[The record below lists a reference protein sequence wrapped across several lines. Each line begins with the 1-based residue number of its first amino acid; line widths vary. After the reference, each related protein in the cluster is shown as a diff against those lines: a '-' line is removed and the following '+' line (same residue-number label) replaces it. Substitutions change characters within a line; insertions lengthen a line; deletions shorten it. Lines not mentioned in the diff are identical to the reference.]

1 MDMTDGAVARMK
13 RFFPPA
19 GWWQRVS
26 RRTLRSDVMAGL
38 TGAVIVLP
46 QGVAFAMIA
55 GLPPEYGLY
64 TAIVPAVIAALF
76 GSSFHLVSGPTT
88 AISIVL
94 FTTVSPLVP
103 VGTPEYIEMV
113 LTITFLAGLFQ
124 FSLGIARLGAL
135 VNFVSHSVVV
145 GFTAGAALLIG
156 TSQLSNFLGIPGSK
170 RHAFIHVWADLGR
183 HLSDINTVVLAIA
196 ATTLLFALLF
206 KRFLPKLPGMLFAMV
221 IGSLMSF
228 LLNGKEHGVR
238 LVGSLPSHLPPI
250 SAPDLS
256 TANIRSLAPAALAV
270 AMLGLAEAVSI
281 ARAVATRSHQRID
294 SNQEF
299 IGQGLANI
307 IGSFFSSYASSGS
320 FTRTGVNFDAGA
332 KTPLAAVFAALALT
346 LILLLIA
353 PLTAYL
359 PIPAMAG
366 VLLLVAW
373 NLIDFHHIG
382 RIVRTSRQE
391 AGVLAVTFLAT
402 LLVELEFA
410 IYVGVM
416 LSLLLYLNRT
426 SHPGF
431 VTLVPE
437 HHDEHQRFINIER
450 KHLPECPQLK
460 VLRVD
465 GSLFFGAVNHFAEE
479 LHGVTRESPEQ
490 TYILIV
496 GGGINFIDVAGCETL
511 ANEAHRLHLEGR
523 KLCLCSLKGEV
534 VETLHR
540 GGYAERIGEEN
551 MLGSKKA
558 AVAALVPRLDPER
571 CRVCKL
577 RVFDECKLMP
587 GA

>member
-1 MDMTDGAVARMK
+1 MSDKSALIRK
-13 RFFPPA
+13 FFPFA
-19 GWWQRVS
+19 DWWPQVN
-26 RRTLRSDVMAGL
+26 RRTMRADLLAGL
-38 TGAVIVLP
+38 TGAIIVLP

-94 FTTVSPLVP
+94 FTTVSPLAQAGSP
-103 VGTPEYIEMV
+103 TYIEMV

-124 FSLGIARLGAL
+124 LSLGGARLGAL

-145 GFTAGAALLIG
+145 GFTAGAALLIS
-156 TSQLSNFLGIPGSK
+156 TSQLSNFLGITGSK
-170 RHAFIHVWADLGR
+170 RHAFVHVWADLLH
-183 HLSDINTVVLAIA
+183 HLPDINLIVVAIA
-196 ATTLLFALLF
+196 ITTLVTAIIF
-206 KRFLPKLPGMLFAMV
+206 KRYLPKLPGMLFAMV
-221 IGSLMSF
+221 TGSILSL

-238 LVGSLPSHLPPI
+238 LVGSLPTHLPPF
-250 SAPDLS
+250 SRPDLS
-256 TANIRSLAPAALAV
+256 TVNIRSLAPAALAV

-281 ARAVATRSHQRID
+281 ARSVATRSHQRID

-299 IGQGLANI
+299 IGQGLANV

-332 KTPLAAVFAALALT
+332 RTPMAAVFAAAALT

-373 NLIDFHHIG
+373 NLIDFHHIAI
-382 RIVRTSRQE
+382 IVRTSHQE
-391 AGVLAVTFLAT
+391 AAVLAVTFLAT

-437 HHDEHQRFINIER
+437 HQDDHQRFINIER
-450 KHLPECPQLK
+450 KDLPECPQLK
-460 VLRVD
+460 ILRVD
-465 GSLFFGAVNHFAEE
+465 GSLFFGAVNYFAEE
-479 LHGVTRESPEQ
+479 LHAVTRSNPEQ
-490 TYILIV
+490 AHILIV
-496 GGGINFIDVAGCETL
+496 GGGINFIDVAGAETL
-511 ANEAHRLHLEGR
+511 ANEAHRLYLEGR
-523 KLCLCSLKGEV
+523 KLYLCSLKGEV

-540 GGYAERIGEEN
+540 GGYVDRVGEEN
-551 MLGSKKA
+551 ILGSKKA
-558 AVAALVPRLDPER
+558 AIRALVPRLDPER
-571 CRVCKL
+571 CRVCVL
-577 RVFDECKLMP
+577 RVFNECSQMP

>member
-1 MDMTDGAVARMK
+1 MAEETVAVIKRM
-13 RFFPPA
+13 FPAA
-19 GWWQRVS
+19 GWWQQVN
-26 RRTLRSDVMAGL
+26 RRTFKSDLMAGL

-94 FTTVSPLVP
+94 FTTVSPLVQS
-103 VGTPEYIEMV
+103 GTPEYIEMV

-124 FSLGIARLGAL
+124 LSLGIARLGAL

-156 TSQLSNFLGIPGSK
+156 TSQISNFLGIPGSK
-170 RHAFIHVWADLGR
+170 RHAFIHVWADLAR
-183 HLSDINTVVLAIA
+183 HLADINPIVLTIA

-206 KRFLPKLPGMLFAMV
+206 RRFLPKLPGMLFAMV
-221 IGSLMSF
+221 IGSLLS
-228 LLNGKEHGVR
+228 LLLHGREHGVR
-238 LVGSLPSHLPPI
+238 LVGSLPSHLPPL
-250 SAPDLS
+250 SVPDLS
-256 TANIRSLAPAALAV
+256 TANIRTLAPAALAV

-299 IGQGLANI
+299 VGQGLANI

-332 KTPLAAVFAALALT
+332 KTPLAAVFAAVALT

-366 VLLLVAW
+366 VLVLVAW
-373 NLIDFHHIG
+373 NLIDFHHIAG
-382 RIVRTSRQE
+382 IVRTSRQE

-437 HHDEHQRFINIER
+437 HQDDHQRFINIER

-479 LHGVTRESPEQ
+479 LHGVTRENPEQ

-551 MLGSKKA
+551 ILGSKKA
-558 AVAALVPRLDPER
+558 AIAALVPRLDPER
-571 CRVCKL
+571 CRVCIL